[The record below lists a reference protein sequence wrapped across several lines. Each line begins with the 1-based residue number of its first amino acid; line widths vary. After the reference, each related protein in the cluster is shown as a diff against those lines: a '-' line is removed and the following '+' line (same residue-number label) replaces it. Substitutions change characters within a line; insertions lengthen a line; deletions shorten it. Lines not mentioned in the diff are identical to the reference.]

1 MIILSMYNHWPY
13 TNICVFIHIWM
24 NYTEL
29 YLFFFRPLKYVLNIH
44 SKLLLIFFCINFL
57 SLFHLELFYVILLF
71 GCIWWRANSFH
82 SPFQP
87 RTSTHFWYIFTYYWR
102 SSRSNS
108 NTTIITKFNLAN
120 DHSEKFSSDYNLI
133 KMISIQVFLLISLTT
148 IEILAYGKQKNI
160 PKWKKQVNNNII

>member
-1 MIILSMYNHWPY
+1 MTIHQHM
-13 TNICVFIHIWM
+13 CVIHIWM

-57 SLFHLELFYVILLF
+57 SLFHLGFFVCFVVFDEEQTVFTHHSYWEHRHIL
-71 GCIWWRANSFH
+71 IDS
-82 SPFQP
+82 
-87 RTSTHFWYIFTYYWR
+87 RTVQVHVPTRYK
-102 SSRSNS
+102 
-108 NTTIITKFNLAN
+108 KFNLAN

-148 IEILAYGKQKNI
+148 IEVLAYGKQKNI
-160 PKWKKQVNNNII
+160 PKWKKQVNNKYNLINLYH